1 MLTVSSSPTHPVADV
16 CEDADVGM
24 EAVRG
29 DQGQAVGLLPVDQHS
44 LGHADREESEPNLPC
59 KLIIMS
65 DVIIQHI
72 PYFVE
77 EAGAEDLL
85 HAEAGQLGLV
95 RGG

>member
-1 MLTVSSSPTHPVADV
+1 
-16 CEDADVGM
+16 M
-24 EAVRG
+24 EGVRG
-29 DQGQAVGLLPVDQHS
+29 DQLQAEGLLPVDQHA
-44 LGHADREESEPNLPC
+44 LGHADREKSEPNLPC